1 MKTAKIK
8 SAVAAFLVV
17 GALGCQAQVY
27 SIRVGSTVGGGT
39 LVYQL
44 DHDWVI
50 GTPPNRFGLLQYR
63 QKVGASSDAP
73 LVPYTTVYFASRNFT
88 LPMSTLAVAVTGL
101 VVFSALAIL
110 PVTMSRRIRRYQ
122 ENEVFV
128 A

>member
-1 MKTAKIK
+1 MKTAKLK
-8 SAVAAFLVV
+8 SAVAAFLIV

-50 GTPPNRFGLLQYR
+50 GTTPNRFGLLQYR
-63 QKVGASSDAP
+63 QKAGASSDAP

-88 LPMSTLAVAVTGL
+88 LPMSALAVAATGL
-101 VVFSALAIL
+101 VVFSAMAIL
-110 PVTMSRRIRRYQ
+110 PLTMSARIRRGR
-122 ENEVFV
+122 EKEVFI